1 MEDSILFFIETNSAE
16 QLVDW
21 LTFSERRSFFGTD
34 RKDEILANF
43 SEEEIRGIMR
53 WFCTPTGE
61 EK

>member
-1 MEDSILFFIETNSAE
+1 MDDAILSFVETESAE

-34 RKDEILANF
+34 CKEEILSRF
-43 SEEEIRGIMR
+43 SSDEIRGVMR

-61 EK
+61 EQ